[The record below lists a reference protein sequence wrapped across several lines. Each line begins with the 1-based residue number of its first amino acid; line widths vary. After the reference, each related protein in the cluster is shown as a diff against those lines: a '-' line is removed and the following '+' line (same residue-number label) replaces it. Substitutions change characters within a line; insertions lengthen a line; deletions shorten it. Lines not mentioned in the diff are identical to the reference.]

1 MIIGIPKE
9 LVSEDPRAPIIP
21 ETVKKLC
28 GLGAELIIEKGC
40 GESICFADEEY
51 QNAGAKILT
60 DRNELLADSDII
72 MRLHKPPIEEI
83 SRLKKGCI
91 HISYLSPFNEHN
103 LVDAFCEAEVISI
116 SMDMIPRIT
125 RAQKMDALSSQAN
138 LAGYA
143 AVILAAEKLDRIL
156 PMMTTAAG
164 TILPT
169 KVFVIGVGVAG
180 LQAIATAK
188 RLGARVEAFDS
199 RPVVSEQ
206 VKSLGAKF
214 INIDIGETGQTA
226 EGHAVELTDKQIEMQ
241 RKGMKEIMS
250 QADIVI
256 TTAQIFGKSAPRI
269 VTRDM
274 VEEMKPGSVI
284 VDMAVETGGNVEGS
298 VAGNDVNMGNGVTI
312 FGPTNLP
319 GRVGKHSSQMYSTN
333 LMNLVSE
340 FWDTES
346 NQLVLNPDDEIIRN
360 CMITRDG
367 KLVNEHII
375 KNRQLKY

>member
-9 LVSEDPRAPIIP
+9 RTSGEQRVPIIP

-28 GLGAELIIEKGC
+28 SLGAKLQIEKGC
-40 GESICFADEEY
+40 GESISFTDEEY
-51 QNAGAKILT
+51 QNAGAKILNN
-60 DRNELLADSDII
+60 RNELLSSSDII

-83 SRLKKGCI
+83 TKLKKGCI
-91 HISYLSPFNEHN
+91 HISYLSPFIEHK
-103 LVDAFCEAEVISI
+103 LVDALRDAEIISL

-138 LAGYA
+138 LAGYV

-206 VKSLGAKF
+206 VRSLGAKF
-214 INIDIGETGQTA
+214 MNIDIGETGQTA
-226 EGHAVELTDKQIEMQ
+226 GGHAVELTEKQIEMQ
-241 RKGMKEIMS
+241 RNGMKEIMS
-250 QADIVI
+250 QVDIVI
-256 TTAQIFGKSAPRI
+256 TTAQVFGKPAPRI
-269 VTRDM
+269 VTKDM
-274 VEEMKPGSVI
+274 VETMKPGSVI

-298 VAGNDVNMGNGVTI
+298 VAGNDVRVGNGVTI
-312 FGPTNLP
+312 VGPTNLP
-319 GRVGKHSSQMYSTN
+319 GRVSKHSSQMYSTN
-333 LMNLVSE
+333 LLNLISE

-346 NQLVLNPDDEIIRN
+346 NRLVLNPDDEIIKN
-360 CMITRDG
+360 CVITRDG
-367 KLVNEHII
+367 KLANEHII
-375 KNRQLKY
+375 KTRNI

>member
-1 MIIGIPKE
+1 MLIGIPRE
-9 LVSEDPRAPIIP
+9 ITSGDQRVPIIP

-28 GLGAELIIEKGC
+28 SLGAILQIEKGC
-40 GESICFADEEY
+40 GESISFTDEDY
-51 QNAGAKILT
+51 QIAGAKILT
-60 DRNELLADSDII
+60 DRNELLASSDII

-83 SRLKKGCI
+83 FRLKKDCI
-91 HISYLSPFNEHN
+91 HISYLSPFNDHN

-199 RPVVSEQ
+199 RTVGSEQ

-214 INIDIGETGQTA
+214 INIDIGETGQTT
-226 EGHAVELTDKQIEMQ
+226 EGYAVELTDKQIEMQ
-241 RKGMKEIMS
+241 RKGMKQIMS

-256 TTAQIFGKSAPRI
+256 TTAQIFGKSPRI

-298 VAGNDVNMGNGVTI
+298 VAGNDVSMGNGVTI
-312 FGPTNLP
+312 VGPTNLP

-333 LMNLVSE
+333 LMNFVSE
-340 FWDTES
+340 FWDAES

-360 CMITRDG
+360 CVITRDG

-375 KNRQLKY
+375 KTRQLKS

>member
-9 LVSEDPRAPIIP
+9 RTSGDQRVPIIP

-28 GLGAELIIEKGC
+28 SLGAKLQIEKGC
-40 GESICFADEEY
+40 GESISFTDEEY
-51 QNAGAKILT
+51 QNAGAKILNN
-60 DRNELLADSDII
+60 RNELLSSSDII

-83 SRLKKGCI
+83 TKLKKGCI
-91 HISYLSPFNEHN
+91 HISYLSPFIEHK
-103 LVDAFCEAEVISI
+103 LVDALRDAEIISL

-138 LAGYA
+138 LAGYV

-206 VKSLGAKF
+206 VRSLGAKF
-214 INIDIGETGQTA
+214 MNIDIGETGQTA
-226 EGHAVELTDKQIEMQ
+226 GGHAVELTEKQIEMQ
-241 RKGMKEIMS
+241 RNGMKEIMS
-250 QADIVI
+250 QVDIVI
-256 TTAQIFGKSAPRI
+256 TTAQVFGKPAPRI
-269 VTRDM
+269 VTKDM
-274 VEEMKPGSVI
+274 VETMKPGSVI

-298 VAGNDVNMGNGVTI
+298 VAGNDVRVGNGVTI
-312 FGPTNLP
+312 VGPTNLP
-319 GRVGKHSSQMYSTN
+319 GRVSKHSSQMYSTN
-333 LMNLVSE
+333 LLNLISE

-346 NQLVLNPDDEIIRN
+346 NQLVLNPDDEIIKN
-360 CMITRDG
+360 CVITRDG
-367 KLVNEHII
+367 KLTNEHII
-375 KNRQLKY
+375 KTRHI

>member
-1 MIIGIPKE
+1 MIIGIPRE
-9 LVSEDPRAPIIP
+9 RTSGEQRVPIIP

-28 GLGAELIIEKGC
+28 SLGAKLQIEKGC
-40 GESICFADEEY
+40 GESISFTDEEY
-51 QNAGAKILT
+51 QNAGAKILNN
-60 DRNELLADSDII
+60 RNELLSSSDII

-83 SRLKKGCI
+83 TKLKKGCI
-91 HISYLSPFNEHN
+91 HISYLSPFIEHK
-103 LVDAFCEAEVISI
+103 LVDALRDAEIISL

-138 LAGYA
+138 LAGYV

-206 VKSLGAKF
+206 VRSLGAKF
-214 INIDIGETGQTA
+214 MNIDIGETGQTA
-226 EGHAVELTDKQIEMQ
+226 GGHAVELTEKQIEMQ
-241 RKGMKEIMS
+241 RNGMKEIMS
-250 QADIVI
+250 QVDIVI
-256 TTAQIFGKSAPRI
+256 TTAQVFGKPAPRI
-269 VTRDM
+269 VTKDM
-274 VEEMKPGSVI
+274 VETMKPGSVI

-298 VAGNDVNMGNGVTI
+298 VAGNDVRVGNGVTI
-312 FGPTNLP
+312 VGPTNLP
-319 GRVGKHSSQMYSTN
+319 GRVSKHSSQMYSTN
-333 LMNLVSE
+333 LLNLISE

-346 NQLVLNPDDEIIRN
+346 NQLVLNPDDEIIKN
-360 CMITRDG
+360 CVITRDG
-367 KLVNEHII
+367 KLTNEHII
-375 KNRQLKY
+375 KTRHI

>member
-1 MIIGIPKE
+1 MIIGIPRE
-9 LVSEDPRAPIIP
+9 RTSGEQRVPIIP

-28 GLGAELIIEKGC
+28 SLGAKLQIEKGC
-40 GESICFADEEY
+40 GESISFTDEEY
-51 QNAGAKILT
+51 QNAGAKILNN
-60 DRNELLADSDII
+60 RNELLSSSDII

-83 SRLKKGCI
+83 TKLKKGCI
-91 HISYLSPFNEHN
+91 HISFLSPFIEHK
-103 LVDAFCEAEVISI
+103 LVDALRDAEIISL

-138 LAGYA
+138 LAGYV

-206 VKSLGAKF
+206 VRSLGAKF
-214 INIDIGETGQTA
+214 MNIDIGETGQTA
-226 EGHAVELTDKQIEMQ
+226 GGHAVELTEKQIEMQ
-241 RKGMKEIMS
+241 RNGMKEIMS
-250 QADIVI
+250 QVDIVI
-256 TTAQIFGKSAPRI
+256 TTAQVFGKPAPRI
-269 VTRDM
+269 VTKDM
-274 VEEMKPGSVI
+274 VETMKPGSVI

-298 VAGNDVNMGNGVTI
+298 VAGNDVRVGNGVTI
-312 FGPTNLP
+312 VGPTNLP
-319 GRVGKHSSQMYSTN
+319 GRVSKHSSQMYSTN
-333 LMNLVSE
+333 LLNLISE

-346 NQLVLNPDDEIIRN
+346 NRLVLNPDDEIIKN
-360 CMITRDG
+360 CVITRDG
-367 KLVNEHII
+367 KLTNEHII
-375 KNRQLKY
+375 KTRHI

>member
-9 LVSEDPRAPIIP
+9 RTSGEQRVPIIP

-28 GLGAELIIEKGC
+28 SLGAKLQIEKGC
-40 GESICFADEEY
+40 GESISFTDEEY
-51 QNAGAKILT
+51 QNAGAKILNN
-60 DRNELLADSDII
+60 RNELLSSSDII

-83 SRLKKGCI
+83 TKLKKGCI
-91 HISYLSPFNEHN
+91 HISYLSPFIEHK
-103 LVDAFCEAEVISI
+103 LVDALRDAEIISL

-138 LAGYA
+138 LAGYV

-206 VKSLGAKF
+206 VRSLGAKF
-214 INIDIGETGQTA
+214 MNIDIGETGQTA
-226 EGHAVELTDKQIEMQ
+226 GGHAVELTEKQIEMQ
-241 RKGMKEIMS
+241 RNGMKEIMS
-250 QADIVI
+250 QVDIVI
-256 TTAQIFGKSAPRI
+256 TTAQVFGKPAPRI
-269 VTRDM
+269 VTKDM
-274 VEEMKPGSVI
+274 VETMKPGSVI

-298 VAGNDVNMGNGVTI
+298 VAGNDVRVGNGVTI
-312 FGPTNLP
+312 VGPTNLP
-319 GRVGKHSSQMYSTN
+319 GRVSKHSSQMYSTN
-333 LMNLVSE
+333 LLNLISE
-340 FWDTES
+340 FWDTDS
-346 NQLVLNPDDEIIRN
+346 NQLVLNPDDEIIKN
-360 CMITRDG
+360 CVITRDG
-367 KLVNEHII
+367 KLANEHII
-375 KNRQLKY
+375 KTRQL

>member
-9 LVSEDPRAPIIP
+9 RTSGEQRVPIIP

-28 GLGAELIIEKGC
+28 SLGAKLQIEKGC
-40 GESICFADEEY
+40 GESISFTDEEY
-51 QNAGAKILT
+51 QNAGAKILN
-60 DRNELLADSDII
+60 DRNELLSSSDII

-83 SRLKKGCI
+83 TKLKKGCI
-91 HISYLSPFNEHN
+91 HISYLSPFIEHK
-103 LVDAFCEAEVISI
+103 LVDALRDAKIISL

-138 LAGYA
+138 LAGYV

-169 KVFVIGVGVAG
+169 KVFVIGVGGAG

-206 VKSLGAKF
+206 VRSLGAKF
-214 INIDIGETGQTA
+214 MNIDIGETGQTA
-226 EGHAVELTDKQIEMQ
+226 GGHAVELTEKQIEMQ
-241 RKGMKEIMS
+241 RNGMKEIMS
-250 QADIVI
+250 QVDIVI
-256 TTAQIFGKSAPRI
+256 TTAQVFGKPAPRI
-269 VTRDM
+269 VTKDM
-274 VEEMKPGSVI
+274 VETMKPGSVI

-298 VAGNDVNMGNGVTI
+298 VAGNDVRVGNGVTI
-312 FGPTNLP
+312 VGPTNLP
-319 GRVGKHSSQMYSTN
+319 GRVSKHSSQMYSTN
-333 LMNLVSE
+333 LLNLISE

-346 NQLVLNPDDEIIRN
+346 NRLVLNPDDEIIKN
-360 CMITRDG
+360 CVITRDG
-367 KLVNEHII
+367 KLANEHII
-375 KNRQLKY
+375 KTRQL

>member
-9 LVSEDPRAPIIP
+9 RTSGEQRVPIIP

-28 GLGAELIIEKGC
+28 SLGAKLQIEKGC
-40 GESICFADEEY
+40 GESISFTDEEY
-51 QNAGAKILT
+51 QNAGAKILNN
-60 DRNELLADSDII
+60 RNELLSSSDII

-83 SRLKKGCI
+83 TKLKKGCI
-91 HISYLSPFNEHN
+91 HISYLSPFIEHK
-103 LVDAFCEAEVISI
+103 LVDALRDAEIISL

-138 LAGYA
+138 LAGYV

-214 INIDIGETGQTA
+214 MNIDIGETGQTA
-226 EGHAVELTDKQIEMQ
+226 GGHAVELTEKQIEMQ
-241 RKGMKEIMS
+241 RNGMKEIMS
-250 QADIVI
+250 QVDIVI
-256 TTAQIFGKSAPRI
+256 TTAQVFGKPAPRI
-269 VTRDM
+269 VTKDM
-274 VEEMKPGSVI
+274 VETMKPGSVI

-298 VAGNDVNMGNGVTI
+298 VAGNDVRVGNGVTI
-312 FGPTNLP
+312 VGPTNLP
-319 GRVGKHSSQMYSTN
+319 GRVSKHSSQMYSTN
-333 LMNLVSE
+333 LLNLISE

-346 NQLVLNPDDEIIRN
+346 NRLVLNPDDEIIKN
-360 CMITRDG
+360 CVITRDG
-367 KLVNEHII
+367 KLTNEHII
-375 KNRQLKY
+375 KTRQL

>member
-1 MIIGIPKE
+1 MIIGIPRE
-9 LVSEDPRAPIIP
+9 RTSGEQRVPIIP

-28 GLGAELIIEKGC
+28 SLGAKLQIEKGC
-40 GESICFADEEY
+40 GESISFTDEEY
-51 QNAGAKILT
+51 QNAGAKILNN
-60 DRNELLADSDII
+60 RNELLSSSDII

-83 SRLKKGCI
+83 TKLKKGCI
-91 HISYLSPFNEHN
+91 HISYLSPFIEHK
-103 LVDAFCEAEVISI
+103 LVDALRDAEIISL

-138 LAGYA
+138 LAGYV

-206 VKSLGAKF
+206 VRSLGAKF
-214 INIDIGETGQTA
+214 MNIDIGETGQTA
-226 EGHAVELTDKQIEMQ
+226 GGHAVELTEKQIEMQ
-241 RKGMKEIMS
+241 RNGMKEIMS
-250 QADIVI
+250 QVDIVI
-256 TTAQIFGKSAPRI
+256 TTAQLFGKPAPRI
-269 VTRDM
+269 VTKDM
-274 VEEMKPGSVI
+274 VETMKPGSVI

-298 VAGNDVNMGNGVTI
+298 VAGNDVRVGNGVTI
-312 FGPTNLP
+312 VGPTNLP
-319 GRVGKHSSQMYSTN
+319 GRVSKHSSQMYSTN
-333 LMNLVSE
+333 LLNLISE

-346 NQLVLNPDDEIIRN
+346 NQLVLNPDDEIIKN
-360 CMITRDG
+360 CVITRDG
-367 KLVNEHII
+367 KLTNEHII
-375 KNRQLKY
+375 KTRHI

>member
-1 MIIGIPKE
+1 MIIGIPRE
-9 LVSEDPRAPIIP
+9 RTSGEQRVPIIP

-28 GLGAELIIEKGC
+28 SLGAKLQIEKGC
-40 GESICFADEEY
+40 GESISFTDEEY
-51 QNAGAKILT
+51 QNAGAKILNN
-60 DRNELLADSDII
+60 RNELLSSSDII

-83 SRLKKGCI
+83 TKLKKGCI
-91 HISYLSPFNEHN
+91 HISYLSQFIEHK
-103 LVDAFCEAEVISI
+103 LVDALRDAEIISL

-138 LAGYA
+138 LAGYV

-214 INIDIGETGQTA
+214 MNIDIGETGQTA
-226 EGHAVELTDKQIEMQ
+226 GGHAVELTEKQIEMQ
-241 RKGMKEIMS
+241 RNGMKEIMS
-250 QADIVI
+250 QVDIVI
-256 TTAQIFGKSAPRI
+256 TTAQVFGKPAPRI
-269 VTRDM
+269 VTKDM
-274 VEEMKPGSVI
+274 VETMKPGSVI

-298 VAGNDVNMGNGVTI
+298 VAGNDVRVGNGVTI
-312 FGPTNLP
+312 VGPTNLP
-319 GRVGKHSSQMYSTN
+319 GRVSKHSSQMYSTN
-333 LMNLVSE
+333 LLNLISE

-346 NQLVLNPDDEIIRN
+346 NQLVLNPDDEIIKN
-360 CMITRDG
+360 CVITRDG
-367 KLVNEHII
+367 KLTNEHII
-375 KNRQLKY
+375 KTRNI